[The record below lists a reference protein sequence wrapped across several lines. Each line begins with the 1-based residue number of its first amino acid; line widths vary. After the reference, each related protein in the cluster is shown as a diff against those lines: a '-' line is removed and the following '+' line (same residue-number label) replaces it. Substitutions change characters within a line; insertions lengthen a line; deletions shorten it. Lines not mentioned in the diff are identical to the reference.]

1 MLWPAGCGGVCNV
14 MSRIVAS
21 LVCNLTMR
29 QILRHI
35 ELNIPSI
42 ITFHSTHSLLAESTT
57 AAHSSAPARNY
68 LIWWV
73 ASLPLKTGILRKSNN
88 EHSWEE
94 RLSGSCLPSHSQSSH
109 GSNSN
114 FSVKPR
120 LWKFYF
126 GQFVLPIYFNHY
138 WVPASAQSEIFVF
151 LVF

>member
-73 ASLPLKTGILRKSNN
+73 ASLL
-88 EHSWEE
+88 
-94 RLSGSCLPSHSQSSH
+94 
-109 GSNSN
+109 
-114 FSVKPR
+114 
-120 LWKFYF
+120 LWKQEFYENQTMNILERRGSQDHVYRVTVKAHMAQIQTSRLNLGYENSILVSSYF
-126 GQFVLPIYFNHY
+126 QYILIITESLPLPRAKYLSF
-138 WVPASAQSEIFVF
+138 
-151 LVF
+151 